1 MRVGNEEEVKAKH
14 ESRGPRE
21 VAWPH
26 GATRKPGCLQP
37 QVLGTV
43 LPDPGACASDVA
55 GRGRG
60 CTKKPTAPSEGHEK
74 RAKIKTKQAG
84 KNKTM
89 PTGCAKHFP
98 QQLIRQQGHAADEWH
113 TLGYAK
119 EHRDR
124 QLRAHH
130 WISFGPPEPYPLAH
144 QRLRSQLPRRRLFLQ
159 YRGVFL
165 ALAANSA

>member
-1 MRVGNEEEVKAKH
+1 MGRDGVAPPKRL
-14 ESRGPRE
+14 ESPAACSRRCWVQCYLIQAP
-21 VAWPH
+21 
-26 GATRKPGCLQP
+26 
-37 QVLGTV
+37 VLRM
-43 LPDPGACASDVA
+43 VA
-55 GRGRG
+55 GQGSLGRG

-74 RAKIKTKQAG
+74 RAKLKTKQAG

-98 QQLIRQQGHAADEWH
+98 QQLIRQQGHATDEWH

>member
-1 MRVGNEEEVKAKH
+1 MY
-14 ESRGPRE
+14 
-21 VAWPH
+21 
-26 GATRKPGCLQP
+26 
-37 QVLGTV
+37 
-43 LPDPGACASDVA
+43 
-55 GRGRG
+55 
-60 CTKKPTAPSEGHEK
+60 KKPTAPSEGHEK

-113 TLGYAK
+113 TLGYTK